1 MDVERGA
8 ENLKKAK
15 SWQEKARKKKVDN
28 FHTSQFY
35 AILGDDLTESFFT
48 KQFQVILGILAVV
61 LVLILLLGTL
71 HSYTHSIYNGQ
82 THGKLLFLSTFNYKV
97 KICIF
102 SNYYFL

>member
-28 FHTSQFY
+28 FYTSQFY
-35 AILGDDLTESFFT
+35 AFLGNE
-48 KQFQVILGILAVV
+48 
-61 LVLILLLGTL
+61 LIVFYQTISGDSGNSCSGSSSDTP
-71 HSYTHSIYNGQ
+71 SRYT
-82 THGKLLFLSTFNYKV
+82 THTAYIMVKLMENYFLSTFNYKV

>member
-35 AILGDDLTESFFT
+35 AILGDELTFFT

-61 LVLILLLGTL
+61 LVLILLLGIL
-71 HSYTHSIYNGQ
+71 HTQHI
-82 THGKLLFLSTFNYKV
+82 
-97 KICIF
+97 
-102 SNYYFL
+102 

>member
-35 AILGDDLTESFFT
+35 AILGDELTESFFYQT
-48 KQFQVILGILAVV
+48 ISGDS
-61 LVLILLLGTL
+61 GNSCSGSSSDTP
-71 HSYTHSIYNGQ
+71 SRYT
-82 THGKLLFLSTFNYKV
+82 THTAYIMVKLMENFF
-97 KICIF
+97 C
-102 SNYYFL
+102 